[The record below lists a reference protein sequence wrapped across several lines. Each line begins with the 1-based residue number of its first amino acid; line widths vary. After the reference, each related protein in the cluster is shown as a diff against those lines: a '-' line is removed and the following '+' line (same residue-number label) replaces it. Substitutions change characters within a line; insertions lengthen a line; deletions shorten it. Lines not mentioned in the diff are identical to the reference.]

1 MTDLKLFF
9 VNAVMFA
16 LLLAAS
22 AESRSATGVA
32 VSSAVKIGVSLQI
45 IDACSVASQA
55 DSVRV
60 RCRSTVQR
68 SDDSVTDSRISPA
81 LVSEQWCPRD
91 QFAATAQESV
101 CSEVRAPGS
110 DRQLVFTF

>member
-1 MTDLKLFF
+1 VTDLKLFF

-22 AESRSATGVA
+22 AESRSAPGA
-32 VSSAVKIGVSLQI
+32 VMVGVSLQVV
-45 IDACSVASQA
+45 DACGVASQA

-60 RCRSTVQR
+60 RCRSTMKLANG
-68 SDDSVTDSRISPA
+68 STTDSRTSPA

-91 QFAATAQESV
+91 KFAATAQESV
-101 CSEVRAPGS
+101 CSEARAPGS
-110 DRQLVFTF
+110 DLQLVFTF